1 MTDSS
6 RYLQQE
12 MARLQ
17 EENRALREEVLSLR
31 EYIDGLQ
38 ALMDAVDQLTPGA
51 EVMPML
57 DRILVNALI
66 VTNANDGSLLVLD
79 EESDELVFILSYGDV
94 ASDDLAGYRLPVERG
109 IAGWVVRHQQPTIVD
124 NAQSDARF
132 YAGIDNAFDFKT
144 GSLLA
149 APIVGGGRTLGVIE
163 VLNKRNAASFTPADQ
178 TLLTLLCRYAGE
190 ILNVMTLNEPPLVAD
205 Q

>member
-1 MTDSS
+1 MTDSN

-38 ALMDAVDQLTPGA
+38 ALMEAVDQITPDA
-51 EVMPML
+51 AVMPML

-66 VTNANDGSLLVLD
+66 VTNAKDGSLLVLD
-79 EESDELVFILSYGDV
+79 EETGELVFILSYGDV
-94 ASDDLAGYRLPVERG
+94 ASNDLAGYRLPVGHG
-109 IAGWVVRHQQPTIVD
+109 IAGWVADQQQPTIVD

-132 YAGIDNAFDFKT
+132 FAGIDNAFDFKT
-144 GSLLA
+144 SSLLA

-163 VLNKRNAASFTPADQ
+163 VLNKRNDASFTTADQ

-190 ILNVMTLNEPPLVAD
+190 ILNVMTLNEPPFVAD

>member
-1 MTDSS
+1 MADSS
-6 RYLQQE
+6 RYLKQE

-17 EENRALREEVLSLR
+17 EENRALREEVVSLR

-38 ALMDAVDQLTPGA
+38 TLMEAVDQLKPDA

-57 DRILVNALI
+57 DRILANALI
-66 VTNANDGSLLVLD
+66 VTNAKDGSLLVLD
-79 EESDELVFILSYGDV
+79 EERDELVFILSYGDV
-94 ASDDLAGYRLPVERG
+94 ANDDLAGYRLPLDKG
-109 IAGWVVRHQQPTIVD
+109 IAGWVARQQQPTIVD

-132 YAGIDNAFDFKT
+132 YAGIDSAFDFKT
-144 GSLLA
+144 SSLLA

-163 VLNKRNAASFTPADQ
+163 VLNKRNDASFTSTDQ